1 MISTRMPLALS
12 IALLLGILAMPAAA
26 QTKPA
31 AAAMP
36 MPAQTKPA
44 VASTS
49 AAVQAKPAVS
59 TAASDKTAVKLAT
72 EVCSSCHGPGGN
84 SKSPTFP
91 RLAGQRQAYLV
102 AQIKAFKD
110 GQRHEQEAHDY
121 MLGMTMLIDDA
132 TAQALGRYFAS
143 QPHPKG
149 IPGNPAQVAAGKK
162 VYEQGVA
169 GSVPPCASCHGAQA
183 QGDST
188 MHPRLADQHAAYIV
202 RQLNVIQRNL
212 RNSPEMHGI
221 IKNLKPEDMKNVA
234 AYLQSL

>member
-1 MISTRMPLALS
+1 
-12 IALLLGILAMPAAA
+12 
-26 QTKPA
+26 
-31 AAAMP
+31 MP
-36 MPAQTKPA
+36 MPAQ
-44 VASTS
+44 
-49 AAVQAKPAVS
+49 AKPAVP

-84 SKSPTFP
+84 SKSSTFP
-91 RLAGQRQAYLV
+91 RLAGQQQAYLV

-110 GQRHEQEAHDY
+110 GKRREQEAHDY
-121 MLGMTMLIDDA
+121 MLGMTMLIDNA
-132 TAQALGRYFAS
+132 TAEALGRYFNS

-162 VYEQGVA
+162 IYEQGIP

-212 RNSPEMHGI
+212 LNSPEMHGI
-221 IKNLKPEDMKNVA
+221 IKNLKP
-234 AYLQSL
+234 

>member
-1 MISTRMPLALS
+1 MISTRTPLALTAA
-12 IALLLGILAMPAAA
+12 ALLGMLAMPAAA
-26 QTKPA
+26 QTKP
-31 AAAMP
+31 P
-36 MPAQTKPA
+36 L
-44 VASTS
+44 S
-49 AAVQAKPAVS
+49 
-59 TAASDKTAVKLAT
+59 ASDDAAIKLAT
-72 EVCSSCHGPGGN
+72 QVCSSCHGPGGN

-91 RLAGQRQAYLV
+91 RLAGQQQAYLV

-110 GQRHEQEAHDY
+110 GKRHEQEAHDY
-121 MLGMTMLIDDA
+121 MLGMTTLIDDP
-132 TAQALGRYFAS
+132 TAEALGRYFNS
-143 QPHPKG
+143 QPYPKG

-162 VYEQGVA
+162 IYEQGIP